1 MNGLPC
7 HVILIG
13 LEVGDFQAP
22 DGIDRHGDGL
32 GCHPRCV
39 GALQVS
45 LRVAQDAQD
54 LSAIEPL
61 TLTVFAKAH
70 RGYLSSCMRTPI
82 VVILLLLGVT
92 SAALAQTADRYRG
105 GWRTD
110 DSDPH
115 TYEFSIR
122 GDRVRGIYCTLCSD
136 ASTLAFID
144 GSLGA
149 DGLTFVVTHVRAD
162 GRTAYQDKASAR
174 IEGDR
179 LIVTGTSGAPK
190 GGKFQRT
197 LYRDARGPDPLPVP
211 VLWLPDASGKPV
223 ALAAIGG
230 RGGGPAR
237 GAVVP
242 PAGPPPAVAAPAT
255 AAPAPVPP
263 AARPGGP
270 GLAAGGPGGGRGWL
284 QPGPWKN
291 PLTIDDVVGAWIGFG
306 TGVNKQYFI
315 FRRVGNRLR
324 GMVCG
329 RCDNPF
335 TLAALD
341 DIEIKGDTL
350 HFKILHDGWG
360 DAPILPFDKWVTA
373 RIVANELRAVF
384 ETPTEA
390 GGRGVTQ
397 APPTTAG
404 TTLIGPIAIEATTG
418 NDSRPNR

>member
-1 MNGLPC
+1 
-7 HVILIG
+7 
-13 LEVGDFQAP
+13 
-22 DGIDRHGDGL
+22 
-32 GCHPRCV
+32 
-39 GALQVS
+39 
-45 LRVAQDAQD
+45 
-54 LSAIEPL
+54 
-61 TLTVFAKAH
+61 
-70 RGYLSSCMRTPI
+70 MRTFI
-82 VVILLLLGVT
+82 VIALVLAGGVNAA
-92 SAALAQTADRYRG
+92 SAQNADRYRG

-110 DSDPH
+110 DADPH

-122 GDRVRGIYCTLCSD
+122 GERVRGIYCTLCSD

-144 GSLGA
+144 GTLGA
-149 DGLTFVVTHVRAD
+149 DGMTFVVTHVRPD
-162 GRTAYQDKASAR
+162 GRTAYQDKATAR

-179 LIVTGTSGAPK
+179 LIISGNSGAPK

-223 ALAAIGG
+223 ALAALGG
-230 RGGGPAR
+230 RGGGAAR
-237 GAVVP
+237 GA
-242 PAGPPPAVAAPAT
+242 A
-255 AAPAPVPP
+255 VPP
-263 AARPGGP
+263 AAPPAAPQPGAAAAAAP
-270 GLAAGGPGGGRGWL
+270 VPAPRAGGPGPAAGGGAGAGRGWL

-360 DAPILPFDKWVTA
+360 DAPVLPFDKWVTA
-373 RIVANELRAVF
+373 RIVANEMRAVF

-397 APPTTAG
+397 TPPTTAG
-404 TTLIGPIAIEATTG
+404 TTLIGPIAIEATSR
-418 NDSRPNR
+418 NDSRPSR